1 MIFCLELCC
10 VWGAAPATTEMPLL
24 LLLLLGAD
32 PDFDVCD
39 RRCNV
44 NGIVTV
50 L

>member
-10 VWGAAPATTEMPLL
+10 VWGAAPATTEMPL